1 MITDKLKIEIQTA
14 VKTALVED
22 VGSGDATTLGCIPTD
37 LQCTANF
44 LAKQDCTV
52 AGLTLAET
60 VLKELDPAVK
70 FEVLIEDGSAC
81 KKGQIMAVAK
91 GNARAIITGERVALN
106 FLQHLCAIATTTQIF
121 VKETEGTEA
130 KILDTRKTTPG
141 LRALEKYAVLCGGG
155 SNHRFG
161 LYDRVMIK
169 DNHRELAAAEGVGGI
184 LRSVRSCRLAFPEI
198 EVEVEADT
206 LEEVQEALDAKAD
219 YILLDNMSNEEMSE
233 AVRMTGSKCLLE
245 ASGGITV
252 ERVAEIAKTGVDYIS
267 VGALTHSAG
276 SIDIS
281 LEIKPGV

>member
-14 VKTALVED
+14 VKTALFED

-52 AGLTLAET
+52 AGLTVAET
-60 VLKELDPAVK
+60 VLKELDPK
-70 FEVLIEDGSAC
+70 STFEILIGDGSPC
-81 KKGQIMAVAK
+81 KKGDVMAIAK

-106 FLQHLCAIATTTQIF
+106 FLQHLCAIATTTSTF
-121 VKETEGTEA
+121 VKETEGTKAEV
-130 KILDTRKTTPG
+130 LDTRKTTPG

-155 SNHRFG
+155 TNHRFG
-161 LYDRVMIK
+161 LYDRIMIK
-169 DNHRELAAAEGVGGI
+169 DNHRELAAAEGSGGI
-184 LRSVRSCRLAFPEI
+184 LRSVRSCRMAFPQIEI
-198 EVEVEADT
+198 EVEADT
-206 LEEVQEALDAKAD
+206 LEEVQEALDAEAD
-219 YILLDNMSNEEMSE
+219 YILLDNMSNDEMSQ
-233 AVRMTGSKCLLE
+233 AVSMTGSKCLLE
-245 ASGGITV
+245 ASGGITID
-252 ERVAEIAKTGVDYIS
+252 RVAEIAKTGVDYIS